1 MYLEC
6 IAESLICYYVSSQQQ
21 RLRGMKMGSFQ
32 NVIKKSLLAY
42 FDLSLSNHASVLNL
56 AYIIDGGP
64 STFREKTS
72 TLNLCQSFTG
82 ETDAWPT
89 KCCVILSQWFGQL
102 TSMLL
107 HIVITVN
114 CWGLVFSSL
123 LFLHPNP
130 EENSG
135 GWSFCSTSLN
145 YSFITGCV
153 KTYLILLGFSDGT
166 EYAFV
171 MSLLDF
177 SLYNYCLCDFFPLQR
192 ALK

>member
-64 STFREKTS
+64 STLREKTS
-72 TLNLCQSFTG
+72 TLNLCQSLPS
-82 ETDAWPT
+82 ETDAGPAW
-89 KCCVILSQWFGQL
+89 CCVILSQWFGQL

-114 CWGLVFSSL
+114 CCVFVFSGFAVSASESRRKSRWMGGGL
-123 LFLHPNP
+123 LFYQL
-130 EENSG
+130 E
-135 GWSFCSTSLN
+135 L
-145 YSFITGCV
+145 FIYNRMC
-153 KTYLILLGFSDGT
+153 KTHLILLGFSD
-166 EYAFV
+166 YAECHVFWLFTV
-171 MSLLDF
+171 
-177 SLYNYCLCDFFPLQR
+177 
-192 ALK
+192 